1 MRLDDLETS
10 DQELRE
16 WSQALDLAPGEE
28 FDLAA
33 LPFGKPL
40 VLWLDQ
46 TILALLERGRDR
58 ALNDALTARI
68 ALRAMALSRMT
79 GDPRPAVAFK
89 VAERWLVKV
98 LAEFGCRI

>member
-1 MRLDDLETS
+1 MRLDDLEVS
-10 DQELRE
+10 AKELEE
-16 WSQALDLAPGEE
+16 WAGALDIAPDEE

-40 VLWLDQ
+40 ILWLDQ
-46 TILALLERGRDR
+46 TIFALLERGRDR
-58 ALNDALTARI
+58 ALNDALTARV
-68 ALRAMALSRMT
+68 ALRAIALSRMT